1 MGKIKR
7 MSVTVNIPQFLQ
19 HIADNV
25 TVINSSGSTVGECL
39 NDLIK
44 QFPQLEALLFNKNGE
59 LLNYLEIFI
68 NGETAYPD
76 ELTKPVVDGDT
87 IQIVNVIVGG

>member
-1 MGKIKR
+1 MGI
-7 MSVTVNIPQFLQ
+7 TVNIPQFLQ
-19 HIADNV
+19 HLANDV

-39 NDLIK
+39 KDLVRN
-44 QFPQLEALLFNKNGE
+44 FPQLEPLLFNKNGE

-76 ELTKPVVDGDT
+76 ELSKPVVDGDT